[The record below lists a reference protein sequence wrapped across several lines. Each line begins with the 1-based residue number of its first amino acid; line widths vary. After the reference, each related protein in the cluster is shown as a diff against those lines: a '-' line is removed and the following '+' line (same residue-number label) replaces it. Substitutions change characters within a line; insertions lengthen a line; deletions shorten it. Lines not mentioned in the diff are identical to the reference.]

1 MKKNTGFGKIRNRV
15 AVMSGIM
22 IMSLAAPFASSVTC
36 FAAEAEKNTMGG
48 LNTKTAANVA
58 DSSAGLVKDIIKGK
72 DSMGALIK
80 AAEIAVS
87 GLSESFPLVKVIS
100 SPFMQMAN
108 ALYKSEHPETT
119 LDTISAKMT
128 ELKGQIDKSKKDMI
142 EAMNS
147 ANDISDFLKVYND
160 FDASYREMSKQ
171 VSQIAGFTTTSRED
185 KDEQITDLIGY
196 RKSWVNNESVVYN
209 YFTLGEY
216 LAGHRKLS
224 SGNRTIYETMLNH
237 FGKYTAF
244 EKEAMEKTD
253 PFIADAVSLYIES
266 STKMF
271 YCLLAERSVLL
282 RQGTEKARSDAEYC
296 ENKIADILQQI
307 IDVSTAVK
315 EYESSLK
322 PFTFYDRSGN
332 SLVKVELS
340 DKVGIVRFS
349 EMKELSCLS
358 GKILTKKQMEY
369 LINYVK
375 TNYPGKNMEWFLR
388 KIGFLNNDEHII
400 YMEKQTADLMKKV
413 SGTDLQSMK
422 KVFWKFGETF
432 TPDEAYLL
440 TDKGYMDTL
449 STQCGCF
456 VRRFYYNG
464 VKMNDIQFAEKA
476 NKYLRVSSS
485 FTTEKKNEAEAGL
498 IYLMKK

>member
-22 IMSLAAPFASSVTC
+22 LMSLAAPFASSMTC
-36 FAAEAEKNTMGG
+36 FAEGTDKNTMGG
-48 LNTKTAANVA
+48 WNTKTTATVV
-58 DSSAGLVKDIIKGK
+58 DGSSGLVKDIIKGK
-72 DSMGALIK
+72 DSVGNLIK
-80 AAEIAVS
+80 AAEIAVT
-87 GLSESFPLVKVIS
+87 GLSESFPVIKVIA

-108 ALYKSEHPETT
+108 ALYKSEHPEAT
-119 LDTISAKMT
+119 LDSISAKMT
-128 ELKGQIDKSKKDMI
+128 ELNAQIDKSKKDMI

-171 VSQIAGFTTTSRED
+171 VSQIAGFKTTSRED

-244 EKEAMEKTD
+244 EKEAMEKTE

-282 RQGTEKARSDAEYC
+282 RQGTEKAKSDAEYC
-296 ENKIADILQQI
+296 EDKIADILQQI
-307 IDVSTAVK
+307 IDVHAAVK
-315 EYESSLK
+315 EYESNLK

-332 SLVKVELS
+332 GLVKVGLS
-340 DKVGIVRFS
+340 DKVGIARFS
-349 EMKELSCLS
+349 EKKELSGLS
-358 GKILTKKQMEY
+358 GKLLTKKQMEY

-375 TNYPGKNMEWFLR
+375 TNYPGRNMEWFLR
-388 KIGFLNNDEHII
+388 KIGFLNNDAHII
-400 YMEKQTADLMKKV
+400 YMENQMADLKKKV
-413 SGTDLQSMK
+413 SGADLQVMK
-422 KVFWKFGETF
+422 KVFWTFGENF
-432 TPDEAYLL
+432 SPDEAYLL
-440 TDKGYMDTL
+440 TDAGYMDPL
-449 STQCGCF
+449 STQFGF
-456 VRRFYYNG
+456 VRRYYYYG
-464 VKMNDIQFAEKA
+464 VKLDDSRFAEKA
-476 NKYLRVSSS
+476 NKYLLVSSS
-485 FTTEKKNEAEAGL
+485 FTTEKKNEAEAGM